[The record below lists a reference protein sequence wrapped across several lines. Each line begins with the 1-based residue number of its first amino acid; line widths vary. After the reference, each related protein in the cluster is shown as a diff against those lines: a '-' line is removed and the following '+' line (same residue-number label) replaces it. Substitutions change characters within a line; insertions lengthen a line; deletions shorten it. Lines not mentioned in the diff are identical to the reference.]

1 MRTHIREGAM
11 TIEDD
16 VRECCDDIEE
26 VHNDA
31 ERLRRDSADEAKE
44 HLAKFDS
51 KLEQFLHDAREVRQ
65 KLDAG
70 IREGLEGLVS
80 SWRARR
86 DRLRAHLRLIE
97 AENMLASARRL
108 AKDQYYVAAE
118 SELTSALRLVQ
129 ETGMLLGAEDASLT
143 ELVQKIERATREI
156 KEQGQAAAE
165 RLESVVETNER
176 LLAELEQ

>member
-1 MRTHIREGAM
+1 MS
-11 TIEDD
+11 IEED
-16 VRECCDDIEE
+16 VRECCDDIED
-26 VHNDA
+26 VRNDA
-31 ERLRRDSADEAKE
+31 ERVRKAGAEGTKQ

-51 KLEQFLHDAREVRQ
+51 KLERFLHDARDVRQ

-70 IREGLEGLVS
+70 IREGLDGLVTA
-80 SWRARR
+80 WRGRR

-97 AENMLASARRL
+97 AENMVASAQRL

-118 SELTSALRLVQ
+118 SELTSALRKVH
-129 ETGMLLGAEDASLT
+129 EAGPLLPAEDAHLG
-143 ELVQKIERATREI
+143 ELVDKIERATRAI

-165 RLESVVETNER
+165 RLEGVVEINER